1 MIQLQDEL
9 QAWLALADGSMAARQ
24 RSRQLLQHFGGP
36 LEVFQA
42 GRSQAEAALGG
53 EACSRLF
60 SALPRWA
67 ETAERTRRWLAQDSR
82 HHLIT
87 LGDAAYPAGLLNSP
101 DPPLVLHAMGCL
113 SALAQPAVAIV
124 GSRHATPAGTE
135 VAQRLASELGQAGV
149 AVVSGLA
156 VGIDAAAHRGCLRGS
171 PPGTTVAVVA
181 CGLQE
186 VYPRIH
192 EALFEQIKRE
202 GLIISEHP
210 LGIPALPP
218 YFPQRNRIIAGISLI
233 TVVVEATLRSGSLIT
248 ARLALEAGREVFAV
262 PGPLSAPQSAG
273 CNALIKA
280 GAGLVECSDDLIDAL
295 PWGCLPSGA
304 RAGERRAGP
313 HPQGTRTSH
322 TPRHSRH
329 HRRDSLGRA
338 NAAHTRTLPGIEPG
352 APRPNQPSGALSP
365 PPGISP
371 QAWGRAC
378 ALLRSRPCD
387 LLELSGE
394 ASVNP
399 HLLNQALLMAE
410 LDGLV
415 GRLPGG
421 LYQWCSSCP

>member
-1 MIQLQDEL
+1 
-9 QAWLALADGSMAARQ
+9 
-24 RSRQLLQHFGGP
+24 
-36 LEVFQA
+36 
-42 GRSQAEAALGG
+42 
-53 EACSRLF
+53 
-60 SALPRWA
+60 
-67 ETAERTRRWLAQDSR
+67 
-82 HHLIT
+82 
-87 LGDAAYPAGLLNSP
+87 
-101 DPPLVLHAMGCL
+101 MGCL

>member
-9 QAWLALADGSMAARQ
+9 QAWLALAGGSVAARQ
-24 RSRQLLQHFGGP
+24 RSRQLLQYFGGP

-53 EACSRLF
+53 ETCGRLF
-60 SALPRWA
+60 SALPQWA
-67 ETAERTRRWLAQDSR
+67 ETAERTRRWLAQDPR

-87 LGDAAYPAGLLNSP
+87 LGDAAYPTGLLNSP

-113 SALAQPAVAIV
+113 SALTKPAVAIV

-135 VAQRLASELGQAGV
+135 VAHRLASELGQAGV

-192 EALFEQIKRE
+192 QALVEQIKQA
-202 GLIISEHP
+202 GLVISEHP
-210 LGIPALPP
+210 LGTAALPP
-218 YFPQRNRIIAGISLI
+218 YFPQRNRLIAGISLI

-280 GAGLVECSDDLIDAL
+280 GAGLVECVDDLLDAL
-295 PWGCLPSGA
+295 PWSCLRSGA
-304 RAGERRAGP
+304 RAGERRAGAQA
-313 HPQGTRTSH
+313 QGTRTSH
-322 TPRHSRH
+322 TPRHSRP
-329 HRRDSLGRA
+329 HRQDSVGRA
-338 NAAHTRTLPGIEPG
+338 NAERTRTLPGIEPRT
-352 APRPNQPSGALSP
+352 ASPSQPSGAPSP

-387 LLELSGE
+387 LLELSGQ
-394 ASVNP
+394 ASVDP

-421 LYQWCSSCP
+421 LYQWCSPCP